1 MNVQVTLSLPNNLF
15 EHARDL
21 GNATKRD
28 TAEVLAD
35 ALEMMWPTLPDSPAA
50 NLPAITS
57 LSNEDVLALAEMK
70 LDEAQNRRLGELQ
83 TKGKQSALSEVERF
97 ELLSLLQIYQLG
109 QLRKS
114 EALAEAVRRGLRSP
128 LAS

>member
-1 MNVQVTLSLPNNLF
+1 MSVQVTLSLPNNLF

-28 TAEVLAD
+28 TAEVLTD
-35 ALEMMWPTLPDSPAA
+35 ALEMMWPTLPESPTA
-50 NLPAITS
+50 NLPALAT
-57 LSNEDVLALAEMK
+57 LSDEDVLALADMK
-70 LDEAQNRRLGELQ
+70 MDETQNNRLSELQ
-83 TKGKQSALSEVERF
+83 SKGKQASLTEVERF

-114 EALAEAVRRGLRSP
+114 EALAEAVRRGLRKP

>member
-1 MNVQVTLSLPNNLF
+1 MSVQVTLSLPNNLF

-35 ALEMMWPTLPDSPAA
+35 ALEMMWPTLPDSPAST
-50 NLPAITS
+50 LTDISS
-57 LSNEDVLALAEMK
+57 LSDDDILALADMK
-70 LDEAQNRRLGELQ
+70 MDETQNSRLGELQ
-83 TKGKQSALSEVERF
+83 TKGKQATLAEVERF

-114 EALAEAVRRGLRSP
+114 EALAEAVRRGLRAP
-128 LAS
+128 LSS

>member
-1 MNVQVTLSLPNNLF
+1 MSVQVTLSLPNNLF

-35 ALEMMWPTLPDSPAA
+35 ALAMMWPTLPESPTA
-50 NLPAITS
+50 NLPALAT
-57 LSNEDVLALAEMK
+57 LSDEDVLALADMK
-70 LDEAQNRRLGELQ
+70 MDETQNNRLSELQ
-83 TKGKQSALSEVERF
+83 SKGKQASLTEVERF

-114 EALAEAVRRGLRSP
+114 EALAEAVRRGLRKP

>member
-1 MNVQVTLSLPNNLF
+1 MSVQVTLSLPNNLF
-15 EHARDL
+15 EHAKDL

-50 NLPAITS
+50 NLPAIAS
-57 LSNEDVLALAEMK
+57 LSDEDVLALADMK
-70 LDEAQNRRLGELQ
+70 LDEAQNNRLSELQ
-83 TKGKQSALSEVERF
+83 TKGKQATLTEVERF

-114 EALAEAVRRGLRSP
+114 EALAEAVRRGLRAP
-128 LAS
+128 LSL

>member
-1 MNVQVTLSLPNNLF
+1 MSVQVTLSLPNNLF

-35 ALEMMWPTLPDSPAA
+35 ALEMMWPTLPESPTA
-50 NLPAITS
+50 NLPALAT
-57 LSNEDVLALAEMK
+57 LSDKDVLALADMK
-70 LDEAQNRRLGELQ
+70 MDETQNNRLSELQ
-83 TKGKQSALSEVERF
+83 TKGKQASLTEVERF

-114 EALAEAVRRGLRSP
+114 EALAEAVRRGLRKP

>member
-1 MNVQVTLSLPNNLF
+1 MSVQVTLSLPNNLF

-28 TAEVLAD
+28 TAEVMAD
-35 ALEMMWPTLPDSPAA
+35 ALEMMWPTLPDSPTA
-50 NLPAITS
+50 NLPALTTIS
-57 LSNEDVLALAEMK
+57 DEDILALADMK
-70 LDEAQNRRLGELQ
+70 MDETQNNRLSELQ
-83 TKGKQSALSEVERF
+83 TKGKQSSLTEVERF

-114 EALAEAVRRGLRSP
+114 EALAEAVRRGLRDP

>member
-1 MNVQVTLSLPNNLF
+1 MSVQVTLSLPNNLF

-35 ALEMMWPTLPDSPAA
+35 ALEMMWPTLPDSPTA
-50 NLPAITS
+50 NLPALTTIS
-57 LSNEDVLALAEMK
+57 DEDILALADMK
-70 LDEAQNRRLGELQ
+70 MDETQNNRLSELQ
-83 TKGKQSALSEVERF
+83 TKGKQSSLTEVERF

-114 EALAEAVRRGLRSP
+114 EALAEAVRRGLRDP